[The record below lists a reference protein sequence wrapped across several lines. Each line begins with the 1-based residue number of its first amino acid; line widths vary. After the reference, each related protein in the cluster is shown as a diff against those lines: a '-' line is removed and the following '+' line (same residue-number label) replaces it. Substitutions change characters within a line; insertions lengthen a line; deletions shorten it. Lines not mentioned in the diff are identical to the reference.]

1 MPKSKPLKLII
12 DTNLW
17 VSFIISNKQNLLDP
31 FLFTEEVR
39 LLFSTELFTEIHQ
52 TIAKPRLKKYFG
64 TNALEEM
71 LSTFEPYI
79 DLIEV
84 ESIITICRD
93 PKDNFLLALAKDGKA
108 DYLLTGD
115 KDLLELKKFGKTK
128 IKQSQLLLTKRKTTD
143 GRVSKETFTPCFSQ
157 ILAITSG

>member
-1 MPKSKPLKLII
+1 MSKNKPLKLII

-17 VSFIISNKQNLLDP
+17 VSFIISNKQSLLDP
-31 FLFTEEVR
+31 LLFTEEAR
-39 LLFSTELFTEIHQ
+39 LLFNAELFTEIQQ
-52 TIAKPRLKKYFG
+52 TITKPRLKKYFG

-84 ESIITICRD
+84 ESIVTICRD

-115 KDLLELKKFGKTK
+115 KDLLDLIKFGKTK
-128 IKQSQLLLTKRKTTD
+128 IKTITAFIDETKNYR
-143 GRVSKETFTPCFSQ
+143 
-157 ILAITSG
+157 

>member
-1 MPKSKPLKLII
+1 MQKNKPLKLII

-17 VSFIISNKQNLLDP
+17 VSFIISKKQSLLDP
-31 FLFTEEVR
+31 FLFNEEAR
-39 LLFSTELFTEIHQ
+39 LLFSAELIKEIKE
-52 TIAKPRLKKYFG
+52 TIAKPRLKKHFA

-71 LSTFEPYI
+71 LSTFESFI

-84 ESIITICRD
+84 ESIVTVCRD
-93 PKDNFLLALAKDGKA
+93 PKDNFLLSLAKDGKA

-128 IKQSQLLLTKRKTTD
+128 T
-143 GRVSKETFTPCFSQ
+143 ETISSFIDETENYR
-157 ILAITSG
+157 